1 MEMGDKN
8 TILTVSFVANLQIA
22 SNLTTDEELASL
34 SDIALFSFSDMVTA
48 TSKTEVPEIVPISN
62 NTVPEVA

>member
-22 SNLTTDEELASL
+22 SNLTMDEELASL
-34 SDIALFSFSDMVTA
+34 SDIALFSDMVTA
-48 TSKTEVPEIVPISN
+48 TSKTAVPEIVPISY

>member
-8 TILTVSFVANLQIA
+8 TILTVSFVAHLQIA

-34 SDIALFSFSDMVTA
+34 SDIAFFSFSDMVTA

>member
-1 MEMGDKN
+1 MKMGEKT

-34 SDIALFSFSDMVTA
+34 SDIDLFTFSDMVTA
-48 TSKTEVPEIVPISN
+48 TSKTAVPEIVPIYN
-62 NTVPEVA
+62 NTVP